1 MRHDWITP
9 PAGIWPPAVGALT
22 TTRHG
27 PDAAARSGL
36 GWNLAGHVGD
46 APDAVAANRRTLS
59 RATGVSRIQWLEQ
72 VHGARCVA
80 ATSAGVDHVPRADA
94 AWTAERGLGV
104 AVLTADCVPVVL
116 TDRAGSVVG
125 VAHGGW
131 RGLVAGVLEAL
142 VAALP
147 VDGREL
153 LAWIGPAIGPDAF
166 EVGDDV
172 VEAVAALDQG
182 NMLLRRCQR
191 PHPLPGKHFLDLFA
205 LSGALLERLGVED
218 VGGARLCTYHDQRF
232 YSFRR
237 EGRTGR
243 MVTLAWLRPEGEA
256 S

>member
-1 MRHDWITP
+1 MSPDRVTP
-9 PAGIWPPAVGALT
+9 PPGRWPPAVGALT
-22 TTRHG
+22 TTRLPPG
-27 PDAAARSGL
+27 DAGRSSL
-36 GWNLAGHVGD
+36 GWNLASHVGD
-46 APDAVAANRRTLS
+46 EPEAVVANRRELAE
-59 RATGVSRIQWLEQ
+59 ATGVSRIQWLEQ

-80 ATSAGVDHVPRADA
+80 ATPASVSRVPQADA
-94 AWTAERGLGV
+94 AWTAEPGLGV

-116 TDRAGSVVG
+116 CDRAGTVVG

-147 VDGREL
+147 VAGQEL

-172 VEAVAALDQG
+172 IQAIAALDDG
-182 NMLLRRCQR
+182 AALLDRCAL
-191 PHPLPGKHFLDLFA
+191 PHPAPGKHFVDLFV
-205 LSGALLERLGVED
+205 LSGMLLERQGVED
-218 VGGARLCTYHDQRF
+218 VRGERLCTYHDPRF

-243 MVTLAWLRPEGEA
+243 MVTLAWLRP
-256 S
+256 